1 MDDIERTLDA
11 YKKHHRLTNYLSAS
25 MLYLKDNF
33 LLEEELK
40 PEHFKTRVLGHWGT
54 VPGLNFI
61 YGGLNYIIKKRQ
73 QELLFIAG
81 PGHGAPA
88 VLSNVFLEGTLGE
101 FYPDYQINK
110 EGFGNLIHD
119 FSWPGKFPSHTSP
132 MVPGAI
138 GEGGELG
145 YSLAIA
151 SGAVMDSPDLT
162 AVCVIGDGEAETATL
177 ATSWHSPKFL
187 NPIKDGTV
195 LPILHLNGYKISGPT
210 IFSSMSDEEITSYF
224 NGLGYMP
231 IIVNQYTSEDIYI
244 DFLEALITAFN
255 DIDEIKAG
263 WAEYE
268 FTKAVW
274 PMIVLKTKKGW
285 TGIKTFKGKDIE
297 DNNLS
302 HGIPLKNPSKDVD
315 EFEAV
320 KEWLE
325 SYNVKDLVDDDY
337 SLVDEI
343 SNFIPKDNL
352 RMGVN
357 KYAYGSELIK
367 ELKLPPLEDHELK
380 NFARDSR
387 PDSRL
392 EELSEYLRDVFRLNG
407 DNTNFRIFSPDES
420 ESNLIEA
427 LFQATDR
434 VYEWPIRAH
443 DLHIAKDG
451 KILEVLSENLLFA
464 WMQGYTVSGGHG
476 LLISYEAFLNIV
488 SSQLDQYIKYIKQWN
503 AVSFRKPLPA
513 FNLLSTST
521 LWRQE
526 HNGFTHQNPTLIN
539 SLLVKQTKDVAVYFP
554 ADVNTLLVT
563 TEKVMLEMN
572 KVNLITACKRDL
584 PQWFKLDEARELV
597 RKGYMEVEWAGTGGS
612 DVTLVSAGDYQT
624 NETIEAAKLL
634 KKIVPELGFKYINV
648 NQLNPYGIGSENNL
662 INSKDKFNE
671 IFGRKNGVIFNF
683 HGYPE
688 AIKQLTWDLNVSER
702 LKILGYIEE
711 GTTTTPFDMEV
722 KNKASRYHV
731 CIEAIKMASHINK
744 AIYDKQGE
752 LIKYF
757 EDLLDKHRKYII
769 ENSEDM
775 PEVR

>member
-1 MDDIERTLDA
+1 MNNTEETIQT
-11 YKKHHRLTNYLSAS
+11 YKKHHRLANYLSAA

-40 PEHFKTRVLGHWGT
+40 PEHIKTRVLGHWGT

-61 YGGLNYIIKKRQ
+61 YGGLNYIVNKRK
-73 QELLFIAG
+73 ENLLFIAG

-110 EGFGNLIHD
+110 KGFGNLLHD
-119 FSWPGKFPSHTSP
+119 FSWPGKFPSHASP
-132 MVPGAI
+132 MVPGSI

-151 SGAVMDSPDLT
+151 SGAVMDNPDLT

-177 ATSWHSPKFL
+177 ATSWHSNKFL

-210 IFSSMSDEEITSYF
+210 IFSSMTDEEITSYF
-224 NGLGYMP
+224 SGLGYMP
-231 IIVNQYTSEDIYI
+231 IIVNQYTSEDVYI
-244 DFLEALITAFN
+244 DFLEALITAFK

-263 WAEYE
+263 WGEYE
-268 FTKAVW
+268 FSKAVW

-285 TGIKTFKGKDIE
+285 TGVKTFKGKDIE

-302 HGIPLKNPSKDVD
+302 HGIPLTNPAKDK
-315 EFEAV
+315 EQFEAL
-320 KEWLE
+320 KKWLE
-325 SYNVKDLVDDDY
+325 SYHVKELIEEDY
-337 SLVDEI
+337 SVISEI
-343 SNFIPKDNL
+343 SDFIPRDEL
-352 RMGVN
+352 RIGMN
-357 KYAYGSELIK
+357 KYAYGDK
-367 ELKLPPLEDHELK
+367 LKQKLVLPALEDHEFK
-380 NFARDSR
+380 NFVRDTR

-392 EELSEYLRDVFRLNG
+392 EELSQYLRDVFELNE
-407 DNTNFRIFSPDES
+407 DNKNFRVFSPDES
-420 ESNLIEA
+420 ESNLIEP
-427 LFQATDR
+427 LFEATDR
-434 VYEWPIRAH
+434 VYEWPVRAH
-443 DLHIAKDG
+443 DEHISQEG
-451 KILEVLSENLLFA
+451 RILEVLSENLLFS
-464 WMQGYTVSGGHG
+464 WMQGYTVTGRHG

-488 SSQLDQYIKYIKQWN
+488 SSQLDQYIKYVKQWN
-503 AVSFRKPLPA
+503 KVPFRKSLPA
-513 FNLLSTST
+513 FNLISTST

-539 SLLVKQTKDVAVYFP
+539 SLLVKQTKEVAIYFP
-554 ADVNTLLVT
+554 ADVNTLLAT
-563 TEKVMLEMN
+563 TAKVLEEEN

-584 PQWFKLDEARELV
+584 PQWFKMDEAKKLV
-597 RKGYMEVEWAGTGGS
+597 KDGFLNVEWAGTNGD
-612 DVTLVSAGDYQT
+612 DVVLVSAGDYQT

-634 KKIVPELGFKYINV
+634 KSLVPELGFRYINV
-648 NQLNPYGIGSENNL
+648 NQLNPFGIGSENNL
-662 INSKDKFNE
+662 IDTKEKFNE
-671 IFGRKNGVIFNF
+671 IFGNTGVVFNF

-688 AIKQLTWDLNVSER
+688 AIKQLTWNFDVSDR
-702 LKILGYIEE
+702 LKILGYVEE

-731 CIEAIKMASHINK
+731 CIEAIRLGARINDAVANRK
-744 AIYDKQGE
+744 ED

-757 EDLLDKHRKYII
+757 KDKLQEHRSYI
-769 ENSEDM
+769 EEFSEDM